1 MSDAAKTKPQRGLP
15 KGQSLAGIAAAIA
28 IGAGIAWAGSGASIN
43 APGSTWPLFAVCGL
57 VAYLVQWLAFVPSYI
72 AQTEHYYDLTGSLTY
87 ITIVV
92 TAFLLGSGDPR
103 AMLLTGLI
111 VFWAVRLGTFLFRRV
126 KADGSDG
133 RFDTIKPDFLQF
145 LMAWSLQALWV
156 FITASAAL
164 AAITSSQPVELGWV
178 AALGFLMWVAGF
190 AFEVIADYQKR
201 VFRAD
206 PVNDG
211 QFIESGLWSW
221 SRHPNYFG
229 EILLWAG
236 IAVIALPAL
245 SGWQYVT
252 LISPIFVYVLLTRIS
267 GIPMLERRARRR
279 WGSDPAWQAYMS
291 ATSQLV
297 PKPPANKQT

>member
-1 MSDAAKTKPQRGLP
+1 MSETSPGKPPRGLP
-15 KGQSLAGIAAAIA
+15 KGQSLAGIVAAIA
-28 IGAGIAWAGSGASIN
+28 IGAAIAWAGSGASIA
-43 APGSTWPLFAVCGL
+43 APGTTWPLFAVCGL
-57 VAYLVQWLAFVPSYI
+57 VAYLVQWIVFVPSYL

-92 TAFLLGSGDPR
+92 TAYLLGSGDPR

-133 RFDTIKPDFLQF
+133 RFDTIKPNFLQF

-156 FITASAAL
+156 FLTASAAL
-164 AAITSSQPVELGWV
+164 AAITSSEPVPLGVV
-178 AALGFLMWVAGF
+178 AAIGFLLWVAGF
-190 AFEVIADYQKR
+190 ALEVIADYQKR

-206 PVNDG
+206 LGNDG
-211 QFIESGLWSW
+211 QFITSGLWSW

-229 EILLWAG
+229 EILLWVG

-252 LISPIFVYVLLTRIS
+252 LISPVFVFVLLTRIS

-279 WGSDPAWQAYMS
+279 WGSDPEWQAYLDRTSKLIPRPPS
-291 ATSQLV
+291 AS
-297 PKPPANKQT
+297 